1 MTKARINVDELS
13 FVSLFLQTRCNGLLL
28 AKAATG
34 FVVSRGDKSYLI
46 TNWHVLAGRH
56 PRTNQPLSKTAAL
69 PDELLIAY
77 HRTVIENGQTLTGW
91 CKVSEPLQDFEGKHR
106 WLEHPTGKN
115 VDVVAFPV
123 AANDQVTLHPLSL
136 ALAKTNLFAGVGEP
150 VSIIG
155 FPYGLSGGGLFP
167 IWKTGHIASEPE
179 VDYGDAPVFLVD
191 ATTRSGMSGAPVIRR
206 FSGFGYRNRSGFEMV
221 GSSTISAGRSEL
233 TRFMGVYGGRTGRRS
248 AQIGRVWKPIVI
260 DQILDAIAPK

>member
-136 ALAKTNLFAGVGEP
+136 ALAKTNLFAGVGGRRDHP
-150 VSIIG
+150 IG
-155 FPYGLSGGGLFP
+155 
-167 IWKTGHIASEPE
+167 
-179 VDYGDAPVFLVD
+179 D
-191 ATTRSGMSGAPVIRR
+191 
-206 FSGFGYRNRSGFEMV
+206 V
-221 GSSTISAGRSEL
+221 GSARDTSVQRLWLSESQWLRNGRL
-233 TRFMGVYGGRTGRRS
+233 VHDFGRAQRTYTLHGCLRRS
-248 AQIGRVWKPIVI
+248 NRTTIRADRSCVEANSHRS
-260 DQILDAIAPK
+260 DS